1 MNILESLPIMP
12 VSSVLFPGAPT
23 SLYIHEQRYRD
34 MLDEC
39 LARGDGLFGVAL
51 PKSGQEQEG
60 TVLPH
65 TVGTLAKV
73 VAVTSLPDQSSLVMV
88 RGGPRFRIRRY
99 MELRPVVEA
108 EVEVLDDDSSLAPA
122 ELMMAQEAHE
132 QLQRLTALLLE
143 TMETDQART
152 DIPDDPVRLSWAVAA
167 YAQASVAV
175 QQRLLEENSVAARL
189 EMAMPMLREE
199 IGHYEVMLAA
209 RRRLDELGISSDDA
223 PFSRN

>member
-12 VSSVLFPGAPT
+12 VSSVLFPGAPS
-23 SLYIHEQRYRD
+23 SLYIHEERYRD

-39 LARGDGLFGVAL
+39 MAHGDGLFGVSL
-51 PKSGQEQEG
+51 PQAGQDHEG

-65 TVGTLAKV
+65 TVGTLARV

-88 RGGPRFRIRRY
+88 RGGPRFRIKRY

-108 EVEVLDDDSSLAPA
+108 EVEVLDDDSRLAPA

-132 QLQRLTALLLE
+132 QLERLTALLLE
-143 TMETDQART
+143 TMETDQAQT
-152 DIPDDPVRLSWAVAA
+152 EIPDDPVRLSWAVAA
-167 YAQASVAV
+167 YAQASAAV
-175 QQRLLEENSVAARL
+175 QQRLLEEDSVAARL

-199 IGHYEVMLAA
+199 IGHHEVMLAA